1 MVYYIQKGEVM
12 VVVKKV
18 IKALEKD
25 GWELVSQKGSHMKY
39 RKGSK
44 VCIVPNHKGDIPT
57 GTLSNIVKS
66 TGIKI

>member
-1 MVYYIQKGEVM
+1 M

-18 IKALEKD
+18 IKALEND
-25 GWELVSQKGSHMKY
+25 GWVLVSQKGSHMKY
-39 RKGSK
+39 KKDTRT
-44 VCIVPNHKGDIPT
+44 CIIPNHKGDIPK